1 MASTQI
7 ASSNIQAN
15 AALDFSGRAGRGVKT
30 DMVSRVGV
38 TRVHMGKG
46 KRKPEPKLRAD
57 IRMSPILSAI
67 LARSLCQLTG

>member
-30 DMVSRVGV
+30 DMVSRVASHKGP
-38 TRVHMGKG
+38 HGQGKEKAG
-46 KRKPEPKLRAD
+46 AKKLRAD

-67 LARSLCQLTG
+67 LARSLC

>member
-30 DMVSRVGV
+30 DMVSRVASHKGP
-38 TRVHMGKG
+38 HGQGKEKAG
-46 KRKPEPKLRAD
+46 AKAQ
-57 IRMSPILSAI
+57 S
-67 LARSLCQLTG
+67 